1 MVVGRERD
9 EVVVAEKQA
18 RCLTTPRPRT
28 AECRALRLRRVV
40 MSRIEI
46 DEELHGRR
54 DEDLEE
60 DPAELEVVG

>member
-1 MVVGRERD
+1 MVVAGERD
-9 EVVVAEKQA
+9 EVVVASKRA
-18 RCLTTPRPRT
+18 RFLTTPPPRT

-40 MSRIEI
+40 KSRVEV